1 MKSSEPWSVSSWSS
15 GQRHFFQSLLWWPL
29 HRTVSSKDCGQ
40 ERCQDVLRTIQQ
52 VSDFIAKGKSISHI
66 ATICITILKKNYFC
80 LQKHLKQC
88 ESLWIFFGIL
98 CKYTFLSPLNL
109 FPSVLFKNT
118 LQNIFLIK
126 KKWNK
131 HVITCINY

>member
-1 MKSSEPWSVSSWSS
+1 MRTKGYSL
-15 GQRHFFQSLLWWPL
+15 GTQLLARHPVVLGKATDRTGIPESPRGRKANREPL

-88 ESLWIFFGIL
+88 ESL
-98 CKYTFLSPLNL
+98 
-109 FPSVLFKNT
+109 
-118 LQNIFLIK
+118 
-126 KKWNK
+126 
-131 HVITCINY
+131 